1 MLHSFAKWL
10 GPYRLW
16 RIFHEYRNAYPDK
29 VQEVAEYLLR
39 AEKPEYPVGKAF
51 FAEWIDTGT
60 LIEMVR
66 HHSVRLDSPFYAVL
80 VFRQV
85 LHNTLRFGML
95 PRRVLEIGPG
105 VHLGAAF
112 CFSAMGCEKVAVA
125 DIARIEIDP
134 VFYRDLKALLAV
146 VGGFRWWRYNSVV
159 NPYPAIRD
167 IEFWDVTTES
177 GIIEQIDVRS
187 PEPADQLSFNSTE
200 FDLVYSVNAFEHFP
214 DPFGAVR
221 EMFRVLR
228 PGGLTVHEID
238 LRYHCDMRQHQP
250 HETLKFLEFSSE
262 DWERR
267 SEQYGQGRGLKSCL
281 AGEWGSEV
289 YCNRLRIHECE
300 ALFKRAGFE
309 VLETMPL
316 QTLAVT
322 EIRRERFVEPYRSM
336 PTDAL
341 KVLLARIVARKPI

>member
-1 MLHSFAKWL
+1 M
-10 GPYRLW
+10 
-16 RIFHEYRNAYPDK
+16 
-29 VQEVAEYLLR
+29 EYLLR
-39 AEKPEYPVGKAF
+39 AEKPDYPVGKAF
-51 FAEWIDTGT
+51 LAEWIDSGA
-60 LIEMVR
+60 LIETVR
-66 HHSVRLDSPFYAVL
+66 HHTVRLDSPFYAVL

-85 LHNTLRFGML
+85 LHTALRFGIL

-125 DIARIEIDP
+125 DVARIEKEP
-134 VFYRDLKALLAV
+134 AFYRELKALLAA

-167 IEFWDVTTES
+167 IEFWDDTAEDE
-177 GIIEQIDVRS
+177 IIGRIDARS
-187 PEPADQLSFNSTE
+187 PESADKLSFE
-200 FDLVYSVNAFEHFP
+200 AADFDLVYSVNAFEHFP
-214 DPFGAVR
+214 DPFGAAQ

-250 HETLKFLEFSSE
+250 HETLKFLEYSLE
-262 DWERR
+262 DWERK
-267 SEQYGQGRGLKSCL
+267 SERYGQGRGLKSCL
-281 AGEWGSEV
+281 AGEWGTEV

-300 ALFKRAGFE
+300 AVFRRSGFQ
-309 VLETMPL
+309 VLETTPL
-316 QTLAVT
+316 QVLADT

-336 PTDAL
+336 PMDAL
-341 KVLLARIVARKPI
+341 KVLLARIVARKPK